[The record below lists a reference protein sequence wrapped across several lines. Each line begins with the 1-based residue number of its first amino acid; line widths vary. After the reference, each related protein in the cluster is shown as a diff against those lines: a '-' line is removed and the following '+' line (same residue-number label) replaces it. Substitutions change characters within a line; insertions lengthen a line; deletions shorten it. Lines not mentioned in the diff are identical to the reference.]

1 MNFFNPIKVPHE
13 DLEKRICYS
22 PESHSDLI
30 LDVIKTLPIHIKL
43 ILFACLRLHDQD
55 RKNIKIT
62 VDDVVFEYQRLA
74 NESRI
79 SSLHINKVV
88 ETIKELEM
96 LGYLKCRHIRK
107 GSGQIKYISIYQP
120 AEIPKFIS
128 VLKEELRK
136 VKVEDIVN

>member
-1 MNFFNPIKVPHE
+1 MKFFNQIKLPHE

-22 PESHSDLI
+22 PESHADLI

-55 RKNIKIT
+55 RKKVKIT

-74 NESRI
+74 NESHI
-79 SSLHINKVV
+79 SSLNINKVA
-88 ETIKELEM
+88 EKIKELEM
-96 LGYLKCRHIRK
+96 LGFLKCRYIRK

-120 AEIPKFIS
+120 DEILKFIS

-136 VKVEDIVN
+136 VKFEDIVN